1 MLCIDRTAFAQQY
14 DNIYRVA
21 DADIVRLQ
29 GSNRIEYSLKG
40 ATILLPNGSRQI
52 NVKINIPYGIVDK
65 NRAAGSDIFS
75 DRILFSLKV
84 DVDPREIQDYLTS
97 SRVFN
102 THGVLSLN
110 NITKAVEVSY
120 IPMPSGTEE
129 EGSFNLNVLVKFDSD
144 DFHLTVPNGNEQF
157 ILKINDAQV
166 NRL

>member
-1 MLCIDRTAFAQQY
+1 MLCIKRAAFAQHY

-29 GSNRIEYSLKG
+29 GSNRVEYSLKG
-40 ATILLPNGSRQI
+40 AIILLPNGSRQI
-52 NVKINIPYGIVDK
+52 NVRINIPYGIVAK
-65 NRAAGSDIFS
+65 NSAADSGFFS

-84 DVDPREIQDYLTS
+84 DVDPAEIQDYLTS
-97 SRVFN
+97 SRVFI
-102 THGVLSLN
+102 THGILSLN
-110 NITKAVEVSY
+110 NIAKAVVVSY
-120 IPMPSGTEE
+120 IPLPSGTEE

-144 DFHLTVPNGNEQF
+144 DFKLTVPNGNEQF